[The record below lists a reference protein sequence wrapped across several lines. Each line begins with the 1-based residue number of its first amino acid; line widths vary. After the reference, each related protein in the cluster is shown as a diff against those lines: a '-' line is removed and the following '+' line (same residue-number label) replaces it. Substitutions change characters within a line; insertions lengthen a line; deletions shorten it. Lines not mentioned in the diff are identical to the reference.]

1 MSQPVSASNDN
12 DRVIVG
18 EVVAPLAPLRDAGRP
33 LQGAPVPDR
42 TLADLLA
49 EVILRG
55 KSPQTR
61 KAYRADL
68 EDFLVWLLGRSV
80 QLPAEPDVLRV
91 DPRAAQAVNAA
102 LGAVQRVTEADINAY
117 LRHLAGEGGDGMK
130 PATINRR

>member
-1 MSQPVSASNDN
+1 MAMTGRQDGSTGTMDDDEQV
-12 DRVIVG
+12 
-18 EVVAPLAPLRDAGRP
+18 EVVSTVLAAALPTQPPTAPL
-33 LQGAPVPDR
+33 PDR

-80 QLPAEPDVLRV
+80 QLPAEPEVLRV
-91 DPRAAQAVNAA
+91 DPQAAQAVNAA
-102 LGAVQRVTEADINAY
+102 LA
-117 LRHLAGEGGDGMK
+117 
-130 PATINRR
+130 